1 MSESDTST
9 SNKRRRLGRGLSG
22 MIGTPVAVDTS
33 ASTSPASPT
42 HQDAATSAQS
52 APPSDK
58 PDAPAPAPTSSVP
71 PRPQMADDQ
80 NTSEYKISDISVG
93 SIIPN
98 RNQPRQSFDQESLK
112 ALARSIAEDGLM
124 QPVLVRPGSGSGGT
138 GGRYEL
144 IAGERRWRAAKIAGL
159 ERIPAI
165 VREAGD
171 KDSAELALIE
181 NVHRQDLNA
190 IERAE
195 ALSQLVGRFGLTQQE
210 VADKLGMD
218 RSSVANLMRLTE
230 LEDEI
235 RTLIVAGELGAGHG
249 KALLGIVDSKR
260 RVDLAIGAAK
270 HQWSVRELERQCRL
284 STQRAIP
291 SGLPEP
297 ERRGAVHADLE
308 RRLGDRLGTK
318 VKIQTNKQG
327 TKGKLVIEFYGID
340 HFDGLVRELGVGE

>member
-22 MIGTPVAVDTS
+22 MIGNPVAVDTS
-33 ASTSPASPT
+33 PSTPAPA
-42 HQDAATSAQS
+42 QDTP
-52 APPSDK
+52 APP
-58 PDAPAPAPTSSVP
+58 PTPAPTSTTP
-71 PRPQMADDQ
+71 TQPQIVEKQ
-80 NTSEYKISDISVG
+80 NDSEYKLTDIAVSA
-93 SIIPN
+93 IIPN
-98 RNQPRQSFDQESLK
+98 RSQPRQSFDADALK
-112 ALARSIAEDGLM
+112 ALAKSIVDDGLM
-124 QPVLVRPGSGSGGT
+124 QPVVVRPGSGSGGT

-190 IERAE
+190 IERGE
-195 ALSQLVGRFGLTQQE
+195 ALAQLVGRFGLTQQE

-235 RTLIVAGELGAGHG
+235 RTLIVADELGAGHG
-249 KALLGIVDSKR
+249 KALLGVPPGQS
-260 RVDLAIGAAK
+260 RVDLAIQAAK
-270 HQWSVRELERQCRL
+270 EEWSVRELER
-284 STQRAIP
+284 RAKDAQNAKP
-291 SGLPEP
+291 AADSPEP
-297 ERRGAVHADLE
+297 ARRSAVHADLE

-318 VKIQTNKQG
+318 VKIQTNRAG